1 MSPTS
6 FYRKHH
12 RSLVIIYRNIF
23 SSTVW
28 LGLSGRSTR
37 SPLQPRPRDLLSTR
51 GIINKE
57 NLGSLLQQSDIS
69 SVSKFPPYVRILPVM
84 DDLGMP
90 CLGRHQNTHGE
101 IIQSASTAHR
111 LHHRS
116 LTEDFIEAATI
127 RGSHTNLEAALQQL
141 GYRSVGKF
149 DRPGPASPVGSCPA
163 VWTVKNDPSLPL
175 SQGVWYSYML

>member
-1 MSPTS
+1 MPPTS
-6 FYRKHH
+6 FFRKHH
-12 RSLVIIYRNIF
+12 RSLVIICRNIF

-51 GIINKE
+51 GIPGKE
-57 NLGSLLQQSDIS
+57 NLGSLLQQLDIS
-69 SVSKFPPYVRILPVM
+69 SASKFSPYVRILPIM

-111 LHHRS
+111 LHHQS
-116 LTEDFIEAATI
+116 LKEGSIEAATI
-127 RGSHTNLEAALQQL
+127 CGSHTIHEAALQ
-141 GYRSVGKF
+141 
-149 DRPGPASPVGSCPA
+149 
-163 VWTVKNDPSLPL
+163 
-175 SQGVWYSYML
+175 